1 VSAAQAGR
9 RTFRVAAGLRCQPVD
24 LVEALVHL
32 RHWGAVLQRGR
43 VLADESRIGAV
54 ATLAGIELS
63 DRDVTSELVSESG
76 GGRKDLAPHMTSA
89 RALSHPRRM
98 RVRQGARGCE
108 SDLDEHLVVCR
119 TLEVQLLE
127 ELALGHARAHDA
139 VHLARPGGS

>member
-43 VLADESRIGAV
+43 VLQTNLAWALSDKPVEITAYRRAGGLKAV

-63 DRDVTSELVSESG
+63 D
-76 GGRKDLAPHMTSA
+76 
-89 RALSHPRRM
+89 
-98 RVRQGARGCE
+98 
-108 SDLDEHLVVCR
+108 
-119 TLEVQLLE
+119 
-127 ELALGHARAHDA
+127 
-139 VHLARPGGS
+139 